1 MGLGGGLTGHWQMH
15 CGGAG
20 HFGGGG
26 VMHSGQTGHS
36 EHVGHAGHMGQYSV
50 PNILE
55 NRVVE

>member
-20 HFGGGG
+20 HFGGG

-36 EHVGHAGHMGQYSV
+36 EHVGHTGHVGQYSV

>member
-1 MGLGGGLTGHWQMH
+1 MH

-36 EHVGHAGHMGQYSV
+36 EHVGQYSV